1 MLQQEVLRRRKQ
13 LQPLYP
19 LPVRPMRLGPLATEA
34 TDKQP
39 TRPSPRWPALVA
51 RDSYTLLAVFVV
63 LLGLGLLAGL
73 RLSVALAIGAL
84 IAGWLSSWS
93 P

>member
-1 MLQQEVLRRRKQ
+1 
-13 LQPLYP
+13 
-19 LPVRPMRLGPLATEA
+19 MRMIPTAAEA
-34 TDKQP
+34 TGGELA
-39 TRPSPRWPALVA
+39 RVRPRWPALVA
-51 RDSYTLLAVFVV
+51 RDSYTLLAVFVA

>member
-1 MLQQEVLRRRKQ
+1 
-13 LQPLYP
+13 
-19 LPVRPMRLGPLATEA
+19 MRIGPIAAEA
-34 TDKQP
+34 TGGE
-39 TRPSPRWPALVA
+39 RARVRPRWPALVA
-51 RDSYTLLAVFVV
+51 RDSYTLRAVFVV